1 MKIGIIGVGIVGGAC
16 KFGFE
21 KLGHDVSCYDKKFK
35 EGEKGSDIGDL
46 KDSEIVFICVPTP
59 RSKDGSCN
67 TEIVEEVIS
76 KLKDIEYKNIICIK
90 STVSPGTT
98 KKLKEKFNMDI
109 SFVPEFLRERC
120 AITDFTENHDLC
132 VIGTD
137 SEKTFEKIKKVHGK
151 FPKKFIKL
159 TDEEAE
165 MVKYFN
171 NSFNA
176 ARIVFANSFYEICK
190 NKNIN
195 YTNVKNAAVNIH
207 HIPDY
212 YLDCNENFR
221 GFAGMCLPKDVSELS
236 VLEKQT
242 KSNFFNTLL
251 EENDKYI
258 KTVFEGM
265 RKE

>member
-1 MKIGIIGVGIVGGAC
+1 MKIGIAGLGIVGSAC

-21 KLGHDVSCYDKKFK
+21 KLGHEVSFYDKKFK
-35 EGEKGSDIGDL
+35 QGQKGCDIKEL
-46 KDSEIVFICVPTP
+46 INTEIIFICVPTP
-59 RSKDGSCN
+59 RGNDGSCDIS
-67 TEIVEEVIS
+67 IVEEIIA
-76 KLKDIEYKNIICIK
+76 KLKNINYKNIICIK

-98 KKLKEKFNMDI
+98 KKLKEKY
-109 SFVPEFLRERC
+109 SLELCFVPEFLRERC

-137 SEKTFEKIKKVHGK
+137 AASAYEKIKQAHGK
-151 FPKKFIKL
+151 LPKKFVQL
-159 TDEEAE
+159 TSDEAE

-221 GFAGMCLPKDVSELS
+221 GFAGMCLPKDVSELA

-242 KSNFFNTLL
+242 RSNFFKDLL